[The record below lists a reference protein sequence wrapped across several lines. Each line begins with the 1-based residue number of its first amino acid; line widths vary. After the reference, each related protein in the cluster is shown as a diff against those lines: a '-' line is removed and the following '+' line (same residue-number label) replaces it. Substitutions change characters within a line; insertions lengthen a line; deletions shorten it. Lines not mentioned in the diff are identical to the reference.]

1 MCTRM
6 DGCLLKNNVQ
16 IRNGK
21 QHYLTFAFTQI
32 SKNVKDLVYCYSC
45 NTNVARRF
53 VCLIGEH
60 IAAKYLRCPNIY
72 NIYVAK

>member
-32 SKNVKDLVYCYSC
+32 SKNVKDLV
-45 NTNVARRF
+45 
-53 VCLIGEH
+53 L
-60 IAAKYLRCPNIY
+60 L
-72 NIYVAK
+72 